1 MKGARVMKI
10 KDILQ
15 NIDIVSHSVPQN
27 MLSRQIVSLCH
38 NSRYADPTC
47 LFFCKRGA
55 LTDGHKYAPHAY
67 ENGARFFVAEREL
80 DLPDDA
86 AVIIVKDSNEALR
99 KLSVVFYDDPAS
111 ELRVIGITGTK
122 GKTTV
127 ALSVYNIASA
137 SGRRVGYIGTN
148 GIYYNGKVFETANT
162 TPDCLD
168 LQKALRDMRDEGVEV
183 VVIEVSSQALWQQR
197 VYGIKFDTCVFTNL
211 YQDHVGGVEHPTLE
225 HYRDC
230 KKLLF
235 TDYEAKNIVV
245 NADCEA
251 TAYMLDGVSCDNIL
265 TVSAEGR
272 EDCDIFARSAKKEMN
287 GIRPGVSFELFSGVG
302 SSLPLCEHG
311 ESVFMSAPGLYS
323 VENGLLTFAV
333 CRILGIS
340 TEFIISE
347 LAKLSIPGRFEVVE
361 LESRPDTLFVID
373 YAHNGASLSAVLG
386 ALREYEPR
394 RIICLFG
401 SVGGRTFGRR
411 AELGAAA
418 KKGADVIIV
427 TSDNPDNEDPM
438 DVINDINA
446 SLEGTD
452 KPVYLIPDRKEAIEK
467 AFEISEDGDFVLL
480 AGKGHESYQLV
491 MGKRVPFSE
500 KEILRRVDM
509 LELTY

>member
-1 MKGARVMKI
+1 MMRI
-10 KDILQ
+10 RDILQ
-15 NIDIVSHSVPQN
+15 SIDIVSHSVPQK

-99 KLSVVFYDDPAS
+99 RLALIFYGDPAS
-111 ELRVIGITGTK
+111 KLRVIGITGTK

-137 SGRRVGYIGTN
+137 SGYKVGYIGTN

-162 TPDCLD
+162 TPDCLE
-168 LQKALRDMRDEGVEV
+168 LQKALCEMRDDGVEV

-211 YQDHVGGVEHPTLE
+211 YEDHVGGVEHPTLE

-235 TDYEAKNIVV
+235 TDYEAKNVVV
-245 NADCEA
+245 NADSEA
-251 TAYMLDGVSCDNIL
+251 TAHILDGVRCENIF
-265 TVSAEGR
+265 TVSAQGR
-272 EDCDIFARSAKKEMN
+272 EDCDLFARSAKKEMN

-302 SSLPLCEHG
+302 SSLPLGEHG
-311 ESVFMSAPGLYS
+311 ERVFMSAPGLYS
-323 VENGLLTFAV
+323 VENGLLIFAV
-333 CRILGIS
+333 CRILEIPQ
-340 TEFIISE
+340 EFIISE
-347 LAKLSIPGRFEVVE
+347 LAKLSVPGRFEIIE

-386 ALREYEPR
+386 ALRDYDPK

-411 AELGAAA
+411 AELGTAA

-452 KPVYLIPDRKEAIEK
+452 KPVYLIPDRKEAVEK
-467 AFEISEDGDFVLL
+467 AFEIAEDGDFVLL

-500 KEILRRVDM
+500 KEILRRADM

>member
-1 MKGARVMKI
+1 MMRI
-10 KDILQ
+10 NDILQ
-15 NIDIVSHSVPQN
+15 NIDIVSHSVPRN
-27 MLSRQIVSLCH
+27 MLHRQIVSLCH
-38 NSRYADPTC
+38 NSKYATPTC

-55 LTDGHKYAPHAY
+55 LADGHKYAAHAY

-80 DLPDDA
+80 SLPDDA
-86 AVIIVKDSNEALR
+86 AVIIVNDSNDALR
-99 KLSVVFYDDPAS
+99 RLAVIFYGDPAG

-127 ALSVYNIASA
+127 ALSVYNIAAA
-137 SGRRVGYIGTN
+137 SGHKAGYIGTN

-162 TPDCLD
+162 TPDCLE
-168 LQKALRDMRDEGVEV
+168 LQKALREMRDDGVEE

-211 YQDHVGGVEHPTLE
+211 YEDHVGGVEHPTLE

-245 NADCEA
+245 NADSEA
-251 TAYMLDGVSCDNIL
+251 TAYMLEGVRSENIL
-265 TVSAEGR
+265 TVSAQGR
-272 EDCDIFARSAKKEMN
+272 EDCDLFARYAKKEMN
-287 GIRPGVSFELFSGVG
+287 GIRPGVSFEIFSGKA
-302 SSLPLCEHG
+302 SALPLGEHG
-311 ESVFMSAPGLYS
+311 KSVFMSAPGLYS
-323 VENGLLTFAV
+323 VENGLLVFAV

-340 TEFIISE
+340 SERIVSE
-347 LAKLSIPGRFEVVE
+347 LSRLCIPGRFEVVE
-361 LESRPDTLFVID
+361 LESRPNTLFVID

-411 AELGAAA
+411 EELGRAARD
-418 KKGADVIIV
+418 GADVIIV
-427 TSDNPDNEDPM
+427 TADNPDNEDPM

-446 SLEGTD
+446 ALEGTD

-467 AFEISEDGDFVLL
+467 AFEIAEDGDFVLL
-480 AGKGHESYQLV
+480 AGKGHEGYQLIL
-491 MGKRVPFSE
+491 GKRVPFSE
-500 KEILRRVDM
+500 RDILRRADM

>member
-1 MKGARVMKI
+1 MRISDV
-10 KDILQ
+10 LQ
-15 NIDIVSHSVPQN
+15 NIDIVSHSIPQN
-27 MLSRQIVSLCH
+27 MLSRRMASLCQ
-38 NSRYADPTC
+38 NSRYANPTC
-47 LFFCKRGA
+47 LFFCKKGA
-55 LTDGHKYAPHAY
+55 LTDGHKYASHAY

-80 DLPDDA
+80 SLPDDA
-86 AVIIVKDSNEALR
+86 CVIIVKDSGEALR
-99 KLSVVFYDDPAS
+99 RLSVIFYGDPAS

-127 ALSVYNIASA
+127 ALSVYNIAYANGMSI
-137 SGRRVGYIGTN
+137 GYIGTN

-162 TPDCLD
+162 TPDCLE
-168 LQKALRDMRDEGVEV
+168 LQKALREMREDGVTA

-211 YQDHVGGVEHPTLE
+211 YEDHVGGVEHPTLD

-235 TDYEAKNIVV
+235 TDYKAKNIVV
-245 NADCEA
+245 NADSEA

-265 TVSAEGR
+265 TVSAQGR
-272 EDCDIFARSAKKEMN
+272 EDCDLFARSAKKDIN

-323 VENGLLTFAV
+323 VENGLLVFAI

-340 TEFIISE
+340 TEFIVSK
-347 LAKLSIPGRFEVVE
+347 LATLSIPGRFEVIE
-361 LESRPDTLFVID
+361 LESRPNTLFVID
-373 YAHNGASLSAVLG
+373 YAHNGASLAAVLG

-418 KKGADVIIV
+418 REGADVIIV
-427 TSDNPDNEDPM
+427 TSDNPDNEAPM

-467 AFEISEDGDFVLL
+467 AFEIAEDGDFVLL
-480 AGKGHESYQLV
+480 AGKGHESYQLI

-500 KEILRRVDM
+500 KEILKRADM
-509 LELTY
+509 LEPTY